1 MTGVRLGRLR
11 RPNNVHLPCLPE
23 DSSLPM
29 SLEHETIVET
39 AIERRSV
46 LGMVA
51 TLPLFRDLDAAL
63 IGEIAGEIEWFSL
76 PGGNTLF
83 ETGDAPDALY
93 FVISG
98 CLGVYTRTADGHT
111 RLVGRVVS
119 GETVGEMAL
128 ISGKPR
134 TATVVALRDTEVGRF
149 SKAAFEALMLAHP
162 QGLLR
167 IAQLTVARLESSQ
180 MQERGRRP
188 IPRTF
193 TLVPHG
199 AEVDI
204 GGFATRLVDSLN
216 DIARAELVWNMRGAE
231 HTSHWFNN
239 VESANDFVVYVAD
252 PTPTAWSKL
261 CLRQADALLLVA
273 NAADRAS
280 EWTVLAGNAEGRRAL
295 QRAELVL
302 VHEDRF
308 VAGAAQRW
316 LAERPGLNHHHV
328 RGPADVARV
337 ARLLTGR
344 GVGLVLSGGGA
355 RGFAHIGV
363 LRALAEASIPID
375 AVGGTSIGAIMAAG
389 IAAGWDSN
397 EMRAR
402 FKRTFVDTNPLNDY
416 TLPLVSLVSGR
427 KVGRLLR
434 EEFGALEIEDL
445 PLPYFCVSAN
455 LTTGRSA
462 VHRSGELWRWLRAS
476 VAIPGVLPPVFN
488 KGEVHVDGGAINNLP
503 VDVMRELGRGPI
515 VGVDVGAD
523 RAFSTDMDDAE
534 VPPFWKIVQWFRGK
548 KRRVNILQILWRSG
562 MVNTAANTHAHRDMT
577 DVLLQP
583 PLEQFDM
590 LNWRAF
596 DRAIDAG
603 YRYAVERL
611 HETAA
616 SLLPPIRPAPAKPR
630 RVVELSRRKR

>member
-1 MTGVRLGRLR
+1 
-11 RPNNVHLPCLPE
+11 
-23 DSSLPM
+23 M

-46 LGMVA
+46 LGMLA
-51 TLPLFRDLDAAL
+51 ALPLFRDLDAAL

-76 PGGNTLF
+76 PGGSTLF
-83 ETGDAPDALY
+83 EAGDTADALY

-98 CLGVYTRTADGHT
+98 CLGVYARTPDGYT
-111 RLVGRVVS
+111 RLVGRVLS

-134 TATVVALRDTEVGRF
+134 TGTVIALRDTEVGRF

-180 MQERGRRP
+180 SQVRGRRA
-188 IPRTF
+188 IPKTF
-193 TLVPHG
+193 SLIPQGSGVN
-199 AEVDI
+199 I
-204 GGFATRLVDSLN
+204 GEFAARLLESLN
-216 DIARAELVWNMRGAE
+216 DIGRTELVWNVRGAE

-239 VESANDFVVYVAD
+239 VESANDFVLYVAD
-252 PTPTAWSKL
+252 PAPTAWSKL

-273 NAADRAS
+273 SAGEAPG
-280 EWTVLAGNAEGRRAL
+280 EWTVLAGNGEGQRAL

-302 VHEDRF
+302 VHDDRF
-308 VAGAAQRW
+308 VAGAAKRW
-316 LAERPGLNHHHV
+316 LAGRQDLNHHHV
-328 RGPADVARV
+328 RGPEDVARV

-363 LRALAEASIPID
+363 IRALAEASIPID
-375 AVGGTSIGAIMAAG
+375 VVGGTSIGAIMAAG
-389 IAAGWDSN
+389 VAAGWGPD

-445 PLPYFCVSAN
+445 PLPFFCVSAN

-515 VGVDVGAD
+515 VAVDVGAD

-534 VPPFWKIVQWFRGK
+534 VPPFWKIVQWFRRK

-577 DVLLQP
+577 DLLLQP

-590 LNWRAF
+590 LNWQSF

-611 HETAA
+611 QQNAA
-616 SLLPPIRPAPAKPR
+616 SLLPPVRPARAWPR
-630 RVVELSRRKR
+630 RVIEPGRRVR

>member
-1 MTGVRLGRLR
+1 
-11 RPNNVHLPCLPE
+11 
-23 DSSLPM
+23 M
-29 SLEHETIVET
+29 SFEHETIVET

-46 LGMVA
+46 LGMLA
-51 TLPLFRDLDAAL
+51 NLPLFRDLDVAL
-63 IGEIAGEIEWFSL
+63 LCDIANETEWFSL
-76 PGGNTLF
+76 PGGSTLF
-83 ETGDAPDALY
+83 EAGAAPDALY
-93 FVISG
+93 FVING
-98 CLGVYTRTADGHT
+98 CLGVYTQSLDAPA
-111 RLVGRVVS
+111 RLVGRVLA

-149 SKAAFEALMLAHP
+149 SKAAFETLMLAHP

-180 MQERGRRP
+180 TQVQGARAMP
-188 IPRTF
+188 KTF
-193 TLVPHG
+193 TLIPHG
-199 AEVDI
+199 PEVDI
-204 GGFATRLVDSLN
+204 GAFATELVEALN
-216 DIARAELVWNMRGAE
+216 RIARAELVWSVRGAE

-239 VESANDFVVYVAD
+239 VESANDFVIYVAD
-252 PTPTAWSKL
+252 PTPSAWSKL
-261 CLRQADALLLVA
+261 CLRQADSLLLVA
-273 NAADRAS
+273 RAADPAS
-280 EWTVLAGNAEGRRAL
+280 DWPALATNADGRLAL

-302 VHEDRF
+302 LHEERF
-308 VAGAAQRW
+308 VPGAACRW
-316 LAERPGLNHHHV
+316 LEQKPGINHHHV
-328 RGPADVARV
+328 RSPVDVARV
-337 ARLLTGR
+337 ARLLTGH

-363 LRALAEASIPID
+363 IRALAEFAVPID
-375 AVGGTSIGAIMAAG
+375 VVGGTSIGAIMAAG
-389 IAAGWDSN
+389 VAAGWDAA
-397 EMRAR
+397 EMRER

-434 EEFGALEIEDL
+434 QEFGEVDIEDL
-445 PLPYFCVSAN
+445 PLPYFCVSSN

-462 VHRSGELWRWLRAS
+462 IHRSGELWRWLRAS

-488 KGEVHVDGGAINNLP
+488 KGEVLVDGGAINNLP

-523 RAFSTDMDDAE
+523 RAFSTDMDESE

-548 KRRVNILQILWRSG
+548 KRRVNILQILWRAG
-562 MVNTAANTHAHRDMT
+562 MINSSVNTQAHRDMT
-577 DVLLQP
+577 DLLLQP

-590 LNWRAF
+590 LDWKSF

-603 YRYAVERL
+603 YRYALERL
-611 HETAA
+611 NVSAP
-616 SLLPPIRPAPAKPR
+616 SLLPPTRATPTKKRRAIELTRRP
-630 RVVELSRRKR
+630 S

>member
-1 MTGVRLGRLR
+1 MPACHVSGTSIGA
-11 RPNNVHLPCLPE
+11 
-23 DSSLPM
+23 M

-46 LGMVA
+46 VGMLA
-51 TLPLFRDLDAAL
+51 TLPLFRDLDVEL
-63 IGEIAGEIEWFSL
+63 IGKIASEIEWFSL

-83 ETGDAPDALY
+83 ESGDAPDALY

-98 CLGVYTRTADGHT
+98 CLGAYARSQDGHT
-111 RLVGRVVS
+111 RLVGRIVA

-180 MQERGRRP
+180 TQVRGKRA
-188 IPRTF
+188 IPKTF
-193 TLVPHG
+193 TLIPHG
-199 AEVDI
+199 VDVDI
-204 GGFATRLVDSLN
+204 GGFATELVEALN
-216 DIARAELVWNMRGAE
+216 NIGRSELVWSVRGAE

-252 PTPTAWSKL
+252 PMPTAWSKL
-261 CLRQADALLLVA
+261 CLRQADTLLLVA
-273 NAADRAS
+273 NAADRVSDWPAL
-280 EWTVLAGNAEGRRAL
+280 TANVEGRLAL

-302 VHEDRF
+302 LHDGEF
-308 VAGAAQRW
+308 LAGAAQRW
-316 LAERPGLNHHHV
+316 LAQRPGLSHHHV
-328 RGPADVARV
+328 RRPTDVARV
-337 ARLLTGR
+337 ARLLTGH

-363 LRALAEASIPID
+363 IRALAEAGIPID
-375 AVGGTSIGAIMAAG
+375 VVGGTSIGAIMAAG
-389 IAAGWDSN
+389 VAAGWGFD
-397 EMRAR
+397 EMRTR
-402 FKRTFVDTNPLNDY
+402 FKRSFVDTNPLNDY

-434 EEFGALEIEDL
+434 QEFGSTAIEDL
-445 PLPYFCVSAN
+445 PVPFFCVSSN

-462 VHRSGELWRWLRAS
+462 IHRSGELWRWLRAS

-523 RAFSTDMDDAE
+523 PAFSTDMDEAE

-562 MVNTAANTHAHRDMT
+562 MINTAANTYAHRDMT
-577 DVLLQP
+577 DLLLQP

-590 LNWRAF
+590 LNWQAF

-603 YRYAVERL
+603 YQYAVERL
-611 HETAA
+611 RQNAA
-616 SLLPPIRPAPAKPR
+616 ALLPPVRSAPARPR
-630 RVVELSRRKR
+630 RPIELSRRKR

>member
-1 MTGVRLGRLR
+1 
-11 RPNNVHLPCLPE
+11 
-23 DSSLPM
+23 M

-46 LGMVA
+46 LGMLA
-51 TLPLFRDLDAAL
+51 TLPLFRDLDASL
-63 IGEIAGEIEWFSL
+63 LSEISNEIEWFSL
-76 PGGNTLF
+76 PGGSALF
-83 ETGDAPDALY
+83 EAGDAPDALY

-98 CLGVYTRTADGHT
+98 CLGAYAMSPEGQS
-111 RLVGRVVS
+111 RLVGRILA

-167 IAQLTVARLESSQ
+167 IAQLTVARLEASHTQ
-180 MQERGRRP
+180 VRGARVMP
-188 IPRTF
+188 KTF
-193 TLVPHG
+193 TLIPHG
-199 AEVDI
+199 VNVDV
-204 GGFATRLVDSLN
+204 GGFATELVEALN
-216 DIARAELVWNMRGAE
+216 RIARSELVWSVRGAE

-239 VESANDFVVYVAD
+239 VESANEFVVYVAD

-261 CLRQADALLLVA
+261 CVRQADALLLVA
-273 NAADRAS
+273 RAS
-280 EWTVLAGNAEGRRAL
+280 DTASDWPVLAANAEGRLDL

-302 VHEDRF
+302 LHEDGF
-308 VAGAAQRW
+308 VRGAAKRW
-316 LAERPGLNHHHV
+316 LAQKPELNHHHV
-328 RGPADVARV
+328 RDSADIARV
-337 ARLLTGR
+337 ARLLTGH

-363 LRALAEASIPID
+363 IRALAEAGVPID
-375 AVGGTSIGAIMAAG
+375 VVGGASMGGIMAAG
-389 IAAGWDSN
+389 VAAGWTAD
-397 EMRAR
+397 EMRTR

-427 KVGRLLR
+427 KVGRLLKQ
-434 EEFGALEIEDL
+434 EFGVVDIEDL
-445 PLPYFCVSAN
+445 PLPFFCVSSN
-455 LTTGRSA
+455 LSTGRSTI
-462 VHRSGELWRWLRAS
+462 HRSGELWRWLRAS
-476 VAIPGVLPPVFN
+476 VAIPGILPPVFH

-523 RAFSTDMDDAE
+523 RAFTTDMDEAE

-562 MVNTAANTHAHRDMT
+562 MINSSANTLAHRDMT
-577 DVLLQP
+577 DLLLQP

-590 LNWRAF
+590 LNWKAF
-596 DRAIDAG
+596 DQAIDAG
-603 YRYAVERL
+603 YRYACERL
-611 HETAA
+611 RVSGAA
-616 SLLPPIRPAPAKPR
+616 LLPPSNSSPPKR
-630 RVVELSRRKR
+630 RRSIELSRRKS

>member
-1 MTGVRLGRLR
+1 
-11 RPNNVHLPCLPE
+11 
-23 DSSLPM
+23 M

-46 LGMVA
+46 LGMLA
-51 TLPLFRDLDAAL
+51 NLPLFRDLDVAL
-63 IGEIAGEIEWFSL
+63 LSDIANETEWFSL
-76 PGGNTLF
+76 PGGRTLF
-83 ETGDAPDALY
+83 DAGAQPDALY

-98 CLGVYTRTADGHT
+98 CLGVYTQSLDGHA
-111 RLVGRVVS
+111 RLVGRVLA

-149 SKAAFEALMLAHP
+149 SKAAFETLMLAHP

-180 MQERGRRP
+180 TQVRGKRAMP
-188 IPRTF
+188 KTF
-193 TLVPHG
+193 TLIPHG
-199 AEVDI
+199 ADVDI
-204 GGFATRLVDSLN
+204 GGFATELVEALN
-216 DIARAELVWNMRGAE
+216 RIARAELVWSVRGAE

-261 CLRQADALLLVA
+261 CLRQADSLLLVA
-273 NAADRAS
+273 RAGDPAS
-280 EWTVLAGNAEGRRAL
+280 DWPTLATGVDGRLAL

-302 VHEDRF
+302 LHEERF
-308 VAGAAQRW
+308 VPGAARRW
-316 LAERPGLNHHHV
+316 LEQKPGINHHHV
-328 RGPADVARV
+328 RSPADVARV
-337 ARLLTGR
+337 ARLLTGH

-363 LRALAEASIPID
+363 IRALAESGVPVD
-375 AVGGTSIGAIMAAG
+375 VVGGTSIGAIMAAG
-389 IAAGWDSN
+389 VAAGWDAV
-397 EMRAR
+397 EMRER

-434 EEFGALEIEDL
+434 QELGEVDIEDL
-445 PLPYFCVSAN
+445 PLPYFCVSSN

-462 VHRSGELWRWLRAS
+462 IHRSGKLWRWLRAS
-476 VAIPGVLPPVFN
+476 VAIPGVLPPVFD
-488 KGEVHVDGGAINNLP
+488 KGEVLVDGGAINNLP

-523 RAFSTDMDDAE
+523 RAFSTDMDEAE

-548 KRRVNILQILWRSG
+548 KRRVNILQILWRAG
-562 MVNTAANTHAHRDMT
+562 MINSSVNTQAHRDMT
-577 DVLLQP
+577 DLLLQP
-583 PLEQFDM
+583 PLEMFDM
-590 LNWRAF
+590 LDWKAF

-603 YRYAVERL
+603 YRYARERL
-611 HETAA
+611 SESAP
-616 SLLPPIRPAPAKPR
+616 SLVPPARVVPAKKR
-630 RVVELSRRKR
+630 RAIELTRRKG